1 MQTNSSYLLKGC
13 HRCSGDLRLVPD
25 LDSDGYEAKCIQCG
39 RVGGQVTRLGQ
50 FVPLHR
56 ARTADTT
63 DLPAEPAKAVGE
75 SERVP
80 APSLKASDSVKRAFD
95 ALLSAEEKDRGV
107 SFRVAVKEGQ
117 VALNREVARTDDVV
131 FEYHDHPVL
140 SVDRATAG
148 ALDHAVIEVA
158 EKGGRRTV
166 VIRQSAAKK
175 GKPRSIRS
183 KRLASIP
190 AA

>member
-39 RVGGQVTRLGQ
+39 RVGGQVTDRGEFLPVGG
-50 FVPLHR
+50 
-56 ARTADTT
+56 ARTADGVASS
-63 DLPAEPAKAVGE
+63 AERAKAVGE
-75 SERVP
+75 SQRVP

-117 VALNREVARTDDVV
+117 VALNREVARDRKSVV
-131 FEYHDHPVL
+131 
-140 SVDRATAG
+140 
-148 ALDHAVIEVA
+148 
-158 EKGGRRTV
+158 
-166 VIRQSAAKK
+166 
-175 GKPRSIRS
+175 
-183 KRLASIP
+183 
-190 AA
+190 